1 MDINNMAFIVK
12 SVNVED
18 FFSLKKLAEKYPLLN
33 LPSDSTLLKE
43 KIKTS
48 ENSFSEILPREKR
61 NFLFVL
67 KEAGKKEVIGSAQVA
82 VQSGSMD
89 IPSYSLKIFNEENFL
104 QLKKITKG
112 PSYLGG
118 LILDKQYRGRAAGK
132 LISLIRFL
140 FVGMFPKVFEDTLH
154 AEVAPL
160 LDEKGRNPFLEGFVK
175 KYISLSMEE
184 IDRLTLVDKEK
195 LFSDYPREKI
205 SLSSL
210 PLTVRRSL
218 GRPGSFSERAARL
231 LKAQNFSFVNEIDPF
246 DGGPYMQAKVINIP
260 LVQSTRKVFLSSDK
274 NNNLPKK
281 KWLWAKKEK
290 AGFKGGLLEG
300 EQQGD
305 QVVVSE
311 ETLSLFSFHREVF
324 ISPFE

>member
-1 MDINNMAFIVK
+1 MAFIVK
-12 SVNVED
+12 SVDFED
-18 FFSLKKLAEKYPLLN
+18 FPSLKKLAEKYPLLN
-33 LPSDSTLLKE
+33 LPADSTLLKE
-43 KIKTS
+43 KIKLS
-48 ENSFSEILPREKR
+48 EDSFSEILPREKR

-67 KEAGKKEVIGSAQVA
+67 KEMGKKEVIGSSQIA

-89 IPSYSLKIFNEENFL
+89 IPSYSLKIFEQEGFL

-118 LILDKQYRGRAAGK
+118 LILDKKYRGRAAGK

-154 AEVAPL
+154 AEVAPP
-160 LDEKGRNPFLEGFVK
+160 LDEKDQNPFLEDFVK

-195 LFSDYPREKI
+195 LFLDYPREKI
-205 SLSSL
+205 FLSSL
-210 PLTVRRSL
+210 PLTVRKSL
-218 GRPGSFSERAARL
+218 GKPGLFSQRAARL
-231 LKAQNFSFVNEIDPF
+231 LRAQNFSFVNEVDPF

-260 LVQSTRKVFLSSDK
+260 LVQNTKKVFLKSNEKNSSA
-274 NNNLPKK
+274 KK
-281 KWLWAKKEK
+281 KWLWAQMEK
-290 AGFKGGLLEG
+290 ACFKGGLLEG

-305 QVVVSE
+305 QIVVSE
-311 ETLSLFSFHREVF
+311 EMLSLFPFNKEVF
-324 ISPFE
+324 ISPFK

>member
-1 MDINNMAFIVK
+1 MAFIIE
-12 SVNVED
+12 SVD
-18 FFSLKKLAEKYPLLN
+18 FDDFSSLKKLAEKYPLLN
-33 LPSDSTLLKE
+33 LPADSALLKE

-48 ENSFSEILPREKR
+48 KNSFSEVLPREKR

-67 KEAGKKEVIGSAQVA
+67 KEAGRKEVIGSSQIA

-89 IPSYSLKIFNEENFL
+89 IPSYSLKIFKEENFL
-104 QLKKITKG
+104 QLRKITKG

-118 LILDKQYRGRAAGK
+118 LILDKKYRGRAAGK

-154 AEVAPL
+154 AEVAPP
-160 LDEKGRNPFLEGFVK
+160 LDEKGRNPFLEDFVK

-210 PLTVRRSL
+210 PSSVRKSL
-218 GRPGSFSERAARL
+218 GKPGPFSERAAKL
-231 LKAQNFSFVNEIDPF
+231 LKAQNFSFVGEIDPF
-246 DGGPYMQAKVINIP
+246 DGGPYMQAQVMNIP
-260 LVQSTRKVFLSSDK
+260 LVQNTKKVFLSSAKKDS
-274 NNNLPKK
+274 LPKK
-281 KWLWAKKEK
+281 KWLWAKMEK
-290 AGFKGGLLEG
+290 AGLKGGLLEG
-300 EQQGD
+300 KQRDNQIE
-305 QVVVSE
+305 VSE
-311 ETLSLFSFHREVF
+311 ETFSLFPSFREVY